1 MLPFSLTL
9 RSDLPVH
16 DQVIYAVTRA
26 VVSGQLQAGDAFPS
40 VRALSQALKINPNT
54 AHRIVAA
61 LVDDGL
67 LAVRPGIGTVVAD
80 SRPATPADRRQIL
93 DEQAERLV
101 VAARR
106 GEITLAALLA
116 AIRRQWARTAGDDRP
131 GEDR

>member
-1 MLPFSLTL
+1 MLPFSLSL
-9 RSDLPVH
+9 RAGVPVH
-16 DQVIYAVTRA
+16 EQVIYAVTRA

-80 SRPATPADRRQIL
+80 GRPATPADRRQIL

-106 GEITLAALLA
+106 GEITLADLLA

>member
-26 VVSGQLQAGDAFPS
+26 VVGGQLQAGDAFPS

-61 LVDDGL
+61 LVDGGL
-67 LAVRPGIGTVVAD
+67 LAVRPGIGTVVAGG
-80 SRPATPADRRQIL
+80 RPASHADKRQVL

-106 GEITLAALLA
+106 SEIALAELLS
-116 AIRRQWARTAGDDRP
+116 AIRRQWERTAGDDRP
-131 GEDR
+131 GKNR